1 MKTVIRIP
9 INVKQPRTSSFVD
22 VKKSSSYENEKMA
35 LILKVLIFWL
45 GTNVVIATDTCPE
58 VNIVGIGGSDKL
70 SIIRG
75 CPGLSGPPGQ
85 KGDPGEAGIT
95 GTDGKPGKAGP
106 QGEKGEAGKTGA
118 SGVKGVKGERGVS
131 GIKEEYRA
139 RNCKELQERGEVL
152 SDWYTIFPDG
162 KTPLKVLCDMHTDGG
177 GWIVF
182 QRRSDGSVDFFRDWN
197 SYKIGFGNRMNEFW
211 LGNENLNR
219 ITSLG
224 SWTLRIDFQ
233 DLEYIKYFATYESFA
248 VLEESQKYKLLLGR
262 FTSGNAGDSMTYH
275 NNSMF
280 STKDQDNDSS
290 TRDCAISY
298 MGGWWYN
305 NCFFSNLNGLYLH
318 GLYNSTTTNG
328 VAWKTGKGFKYSYK
342 RTEMKIRLD
351 E

>member
-224 SWTLRIDFQ
+224 
-233 DLEYIKYFATYESFA
+233 
-248 VLEESQKYKLLLGR
+248 
-262 FTSGNAGDSMTYH
+262 DSMTYH

>member
-1 MKTVIRIP
+1 M
-9 INVKQPRTSSFVD
+9 D
-22 VKKSSSYENEKMA
+22 VKESFSHENKKMA
-35 LILKVLIFWL
+35 LTLKVLIFWL
-45 GTNVVIATDTCPE
+45 GTNLVLATDTCPE

-75 CPGLSGPPGQ
+75 CPGLSGPPGH
-85 KGDPGEAGIT
+85 KGDPGAAGLT

-118 SGVKGVKGERGVS
+118 TGVKGEKGEHGDS

-139 RNCKELQERGEVL
+139 RNCKELQEQGKVL
-152 SDWYTIFPDG
+152 SDWYTMFPDG
-162 KTPLKVLCDMHTDGG
+162 TTPLKVLCDMHTDGG

-211 LGNENLNR
+211 LGNENLYR
-219 ITSLG
+219 ITSSG

-233 DLEYIKYFATYESFA
+233 DLEYNKYFAAYESFT
-248 VLEESQKYKLLLGR
+248 VLEELQKYKLLLGH

-290 TRDCAISY
+290 TKDCAVNY

-305 NCFFSNLNGLYLH
+305 ACFFSNLNGLYLH
-318 GLYNSTTTNG
+318 GSYSSTTNTG
-328 VAWKTGKGFKYSYK
+328 ITWKTGKGFQYSYK
-342 RTEMKIRLD
+342 RTEMKIRPK